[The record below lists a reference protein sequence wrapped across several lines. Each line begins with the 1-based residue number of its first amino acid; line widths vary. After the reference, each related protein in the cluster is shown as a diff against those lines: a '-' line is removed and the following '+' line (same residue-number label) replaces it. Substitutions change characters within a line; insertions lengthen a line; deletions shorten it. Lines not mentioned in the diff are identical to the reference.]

1 MNVAAMG
8 LLTGFLKGT
17 SERIDREREEEEAL
31 ISNRFKMAAINK
43 KQREEEAGAL
53 KEAAKARL
61 DQVNTL
67 FPGASLEQRLAL
79 ISNETMFSL
88 AVKNADT
95 LADKEKLDS
104 FIVINKDKIP
114 TTFKTAQDYINSI
127 TAKPAGEM
135 KMPEQQTREV
145 FFANVTPSVGRQQKI
160 AQQFGTSAEEL
171 YAYEGLTSPIEASV
185 FGSVNLEV
193 LKKDKTIDTRMT
205 EASTAYADAVTT
217 YGKDSPEAA
226 AAKTAYTDLKT
237 MKEELDPDEAN
248 WASYV
253 GKLKL
258 AILTAKTPEDK
269 AAAEK
274 EYDKVIDIEQ
284 RGKEGESEKIPSAT
298 ALSNLFSKAAARA
311 VTEEYGSK
319 VKSEDLVIE
328 TGPDGTSS
336 FKYIGNDPNMQRQ
349 INEFAR
355 NSIKSLIGVYL
366 DKEGKPLNRNVEAA
380 IRSMGLTLDDSGRVV
395 MPKVSAAPV
404 PSPGTETPKPTVPPE
419 LRRGKPA
426 AAPAMSDED
435 KQAKQW
441 AENNPED
448 PRSATILNNLKKKYP
463 GIN

>member
-1 MNVAAMG
+1 MNIAMMG
-8 LLTGFLKGT
+8 LIKGFAEGT
-17 SERIDREREEEEAL
+17 TERIKKEREDEEAL
-31 ISNRFKMAAINK
+31 IANRFKMAALNK
-43 KQREEEAGAL
+43 KQREEEAKAQ
-53 KEAAKARL
+53 KEAAKSRL
-61 DQVNTL
+61 DRVETL
-67 FPGASLEQRLAL
+67 FPGASLEQKLAL
-79 ISNETMFSL
+79 VSNESMFQIAEQQML
-88 AVKNADT
+88 KEGDLDLDKFIVVN
-95 LADKEKLDS
+95 KEK
-104 FIVINKDKIP
+104 IP
-114 TTFKTAQDYINSI
+114 PTFKTAQDYVNSI
-127 TAKPAGEM
+127 TARPQGEM
-135 KMPEQQTREV
+135 KMPEQQTKEV
-145 FFANVTPSVGRQQKI
+145 FFANVSPSAGRQQ
-160 AQQFGTSAEEL
+160 ALASQFGATAEEL
-171 YAYEGLTSPIEASV
+171 YAYEGLTSPIEAPV
-185 FGSVNLEV
+185 FGSVNLES
-193 LKKDKTIDTRMT
+193 LKKDKTIDQRMT

-274 EYDKVIDIEQ
+274 EYDKVIALEQ

-319 VKSEDLVIE
+319 VKSDELVIE
-328 TGPDGTSS
+328 TAPDGTSS
-336 FKYIGNDPNMQRQ
+336 FKYIGNDTAMQKQ

-395 MPKVSAAPV
+395 MPKAPAAPV
-404 PSPGTETPKPTVPPE
+404 PSPGTETPKPTIPPA
-419 LRRGKPA
+419 LRRDKPA

-441 AENNPED
+441 AESNPED